1 MRSEK
6 GFLKGKSLKQKR
18 KVKKGS
24 ENVAVPGLGVP
35 DALVSFRP
43 SMLLL

>member
-18 KVKKGS
+18 KVKNGS

-35 DALVSFRP
+35 NAVVSFRL
-43 SMLLL
+43 SVRLL

>member
-1 MRSEK
+1 MRSEE
-6 GFLKGKSLKQKR
+6 GLLKGKSLKKKR
-18 KVKKGS
+18 KIKKGS

-35 DALVSFRP
+35 NALVSFRL